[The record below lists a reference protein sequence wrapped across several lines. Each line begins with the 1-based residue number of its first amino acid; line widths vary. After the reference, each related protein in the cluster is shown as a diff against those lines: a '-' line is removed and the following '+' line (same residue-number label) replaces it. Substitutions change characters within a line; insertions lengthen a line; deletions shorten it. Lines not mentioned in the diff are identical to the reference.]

1 MFQADSRG
9 GEMPIQKDHGLEIHL
24 YKNRALSCQL
34 WWLKTGP
41 EGHNITEGQSR
52 AALEIEEDRV
62 RSGSRNKHMTS
73 FILIDIL
80 WLPVYLSGLFYGLYD
95 WIELFNHVILWLYY
109 VLSMLYY

>member
-1 MFQADSRG
+1 MIRDLG
-9 GEMPIQKDHGLEIHL
+9 GASGP
-24 YKNRALSCQL
+24 LSCL
-34 WWLKTGP
+34 TWRA
-41 EGHNITEGQSR
+41 EGQSR

-80 WLPVYLSGLFYGLYD
+80 WLPVFLSGLFYGLYD